1 MCSCHHL
8 SSFYFIL
15 EAGKYPQAGILP
27 HHVSIR
33 HKTPSKSGEC
43 VGPYTVPFDKVGMLV
58 IWCTDE
64 TGMTVAIG
72 ESPPGRRPGG
82 IAARRS
88 YFGRTTVSM
97 TWITPLEAT
106 MSVLMT
112 LALST
117 ITAPFIVLTV
127 SD

>member
-1 MCSCHHL
+1 MKPLAQDPTAGRLAAGLLTAFFALFGWFTLWQGGVDTDDRYRKTRQPRDHYRRVL
-8 SSFYFIL
+8 SRMPV
-15 EAGKYPQAGILP
+15 A
-27 HHVSIR
+27 
-33 HKTPSKSGEC
+33 TGEN
-43 VGPYTVPFDKVGMLV
+43 
-58 IWCTDE
+58 
-64 TGMTVAIG
+64 
-72 ESPPGRRPGG
+72 PPGGRPGG
-82 IAARRS
+82 IATRCS

-117 ITAPFIVLTV
+117 ITAPFMVLTV